1 MKYPSSRYLGPPTR
15 IDGRRTPRSASSNHR
30 HYAQPCEPPNSQQS
44 QARDFAFAAPH
55 YGLRAS
61 AKIPAVLTNTGF
73 VNEKWQ
79 NSTPH
84 TESTPLNLSLKY
96 ATDDYVGDPYG
107 YAEFG
112 ANPSTGSSIS
122 QQNYIGLCPFSVT
135 QSPRLTG
142 QTDDGLSHLMARFK
156 R

>member
-1 MKYPSSRYLGPPTR
+1 MVDEHRGLPAQITVIMQSHVNHQTHNSHRRETSRSPLL
-15 IDGRRTPRSASSNHR
+15 D
-30 HYAQPCEPPNSQQS
+30 HYA
-44 QARDFAFAAPH
+44 
-55 YGLRAS
+55 YGLRGS

-107 YAEFG
+107 YAKLG
-112 ANPSTGSSIS
+112 ANPSTGSSSS

-135 QSPRLTG
+135 RSPRLTG

>member
-1 MKYPSSRYLGPPTR
+1 MVDEHRGLPAQITVIMHSHVNHQTHNSHRRETSRSPLLITG
-15 IDGRRTPRSASSNHR
+15 
-30 HYAQPCEPPNSQQS
+30 C
-44 QARDFAFAAPH
+44 
-55 YGLRAS
+55 

-96 ATDDYVGDPYG
+96 ATDDYVDDPYG